1 MKFYYQV
8 FDNFYVADGITKHK
22 AVRSTL
28 QQNSHAERM
37 TRTLMDKVR
46 CMMIQGKLPM
56 RL

>member
-1 MKFYYQV
+1 M

-22 AVRSTL
+22 AMRSTL